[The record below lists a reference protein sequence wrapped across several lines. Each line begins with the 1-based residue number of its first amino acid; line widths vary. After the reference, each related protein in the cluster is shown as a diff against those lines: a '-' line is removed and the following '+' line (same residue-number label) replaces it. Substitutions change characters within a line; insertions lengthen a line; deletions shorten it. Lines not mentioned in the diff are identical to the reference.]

1 MMKKL
6 SDYRFLVGSGV
17 KALMAKLSAK
27 KKKITRFRKRE
38 RDIKNKRIKNG
49 WL

>member
-1 MMKKL
+1 MKKL

-27 KKKITRFRKRE
+27 KKITRFRKRE